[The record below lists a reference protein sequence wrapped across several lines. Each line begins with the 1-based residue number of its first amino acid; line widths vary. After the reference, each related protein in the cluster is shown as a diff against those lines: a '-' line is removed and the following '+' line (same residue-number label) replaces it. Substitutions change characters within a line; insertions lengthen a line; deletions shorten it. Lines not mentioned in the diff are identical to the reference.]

1 MPHVLLFGF
10 KKCGKTY
17 LGMKAAQKLHREFIE
32 SDHLV
37 EELYT
42 AEYHQELPYREIA
55 KKHGFSFFQELEKR
69 VISLLAQKKECVVS
83 LGGGI
88 VLDPENI
95 TRLKEIGTLIYL
107 KAPKLLLK
115 TRILSGEI
123 PSYYNAENPELSFEE
138 LYKEREPTYEHM
150 ASHIISIEEKSE
162 NEIVQEICQ
171 IESRKGQ
178 T

>member
-1 MPHVLLFGF
+1 M
-10 KKCGKTY
+10 
-17 LGMKAAQKLHREFIE
+17 E

-42 AEYHQELPYREIA
+42 AEYHQDLSYREIA
-55 KKHGFSFFQELEKR
+55 KKHGFSFFQELER
-69 VISLLAQKKECVVS
+69 RAVSLLAQKKECVVS

-107 KAPKLLLK
+107 KVPKLLLK

-123 PSYYNAENPELSFEE
+123 PSYYNAEKPEQSFEE
-138 LYKEREPTYEHM
+138 LYKEREPIYERI
-150 ASHIISIEEKSE
+150 ASHIISVEEKAE
-162 NEIVQEICQ
+162 NAILQEICQ
-171 IESRKGQ
+171 IESKKGH